1 MVIKNKRAQE
11 EIVGF
16 AIIVIIVSLIIVF
29 FLVFSLSNRDQ
40 AIEGYKEAS
49 FLQSTLQYTSSCE
62 NRADFLSVQELVAS
76 CYNKEQC
83 GEEEA
88 CVALNQTLKGIL
100 EASWPSGSELPVKGY
115 KMEAVSGEELVFSL
129 SSGNVTGSYR
139 GAQQIIPESGAS
151 IKVYFTAYY

>member
-1 MVIKNKRAQE
+1 MEMVIKNKRAQE

-49 FLQSTLQYTSSCE
+49 FLQSAMQYTSSCE
-62 NRADFLSVQELVAS
+62 DRAEFLSVQELVAS
-76 CYNKEQC
+76 CYNKDQC

-88 CVALNQTLKGIL
+88 CVVLNQTLKGIL
-100 EASWPSGSELPVKGY
+100 EESWPSGSELPVKGY
-115 KMEAVSGEELVFSL
+115 KLEAIASGEEPLLSL
-129 SSGNVTGSYR
+129 SSGN
-139 GAQQIIPESGAS
+139 I
-151 IKVYFTAYY
+151 